1 MTCSLRLPIT
11 YKHICLVSVFAL
23 SLAACRSQTTPTPEP
38 APTATAAGVVP
49 KVPIGTAISS
59 AVTAAAQTSTPVA
72 ITAPAKPTALPS
84 PTPPPPTPV
93 PTLKPAANA
102 GTIVVGNNTTGIE
115 VELAAGAG
123 TKAVKEA
130 GALWIRYNGV
140 VWADV
145 EPNRGDRKWESQ
157 ANLETRLKEA
167 SAAGLQ
173 TILIVRGAPAWAR
186 QIEKASCGP
195 IKPDA
200 MAYYVVFLRDMVARY
215 SGPPFNVKY
224 WEIWNEP
231 DVSPEAVANIP
242 DSPFGCWGD
251 PKDAYFGGGQ
261 YGETLKVVYP
271 LIKSADPK
279 AQVLIGGLLLDCD
292 PRVSKPDKDCKP
304 AKFLEGILKNGGG
317 PFFDGISFHAYDFF
331 YGKPGHYGNAN
342 WDSVWNVTGPV
353 LAAKTRFI
361 KEVLAQ
367 NNVQGKYLINTE
379 TGVLCYQCQ
388 TPPVEFEITK
398 AYYVPVTYAVAAAEG
413 LSGNIWYSLSGWQE
427 SGLLSKNQ
435 PVLAYK
441 AYQVWSQ
448 QMKDLKFVTENTAVP
463 GIKIY
468 EFKNDTKRVWVAWSA
483 DGTLKPA
490 NLNMPIKS
498 VTDALGNAKS
508 LPLTQIDIMPLYIE
522 LEK

>member
-1 MTCSLRLPIT
+1 M
-11 YKHICLVSVFAL
+11 
-23 SLAACRSQTTPTPEP
+23 ACQAQPTPTPQ
-38 APTATAAGVVP
+38 PTATNEAVVP
-49 KVPIGTAISS
+49 KVPIGTAISA
-59 AVTAAAQTSTPVA
+59 AVTSVAQTAAPIPTT
-72 ITAPAKPTALPS
+72 TAPAPTAAKS
-84 PTPPPPTPV
+84 PTPAPTPV

-102 GTIVVGNNTTGIE
+102 GTIVMGNNTTGIE

-123 TKAVKEA
+123 TKAVKDA
-130 GALWIRYNGV
+130 GAAWIRYNGL

-167 SAAGLQ
+167 AEAGLQ
-173 TILIVRGAPAWAR
+173 TILIVRGAPKWAR
-186 QIEKASCGP
+186 QLESASCGP

-215 SGPPFNVKY
+215 SAAPYNVKY

-231 DVSPEAVANIP
+231 DVASEAVANIP
-242 DSPFGCWGD
+242 DSPFGCWGN
-251 PKDAYFGGGQ
+251 PKDEYFGGGA

-279 AQVLIGGLLLDCD
+279 AQVIIGGLLLDCD
-292 PRVSKPDKDCKP
+292 PRVAKPDKDCKP
-304 AKFLEGILKNGGG
+304 SKFLEGILKNGGG
-317 PFFDGISFHAYDFF
+317 SFFDGISFHAYDFF
-331 YGKPGHYGNAN
+331 YGKPGQYGNGN

-367 NNVQGKYLINTE
+367 HNVKGKYLINTE

-388 TPPVEFEITK
+388 TVPVEFEITK
-398 AYYVPVTYAVAAAEG
+398 AYYVPVTYATAAAEG
-413 LSGNIWYSLSGWQE
+413 LSGNIWYSLSGWQD
-427 SGLLSKNQ
+427 SGLLNKNQ
-435 PVLAYK
+435 TTLAYK

-448 QMKDLKFVTENTAVP
+448 QMKDMQFVAENTAVP
-463 GIKIY
+463 GVKIY
-468 EFKNDTKRVWVAWSA
+468 EFKRGDKRVWVAWSN
-483 DGTLKPA
+483 DGSLRPTNVAVPV
-490 NLNMPIKS
+490 KS
-498 VTDALGNAKS
+498 IVDALGNPKP
-508 LPLTQIDIMPLYIE
+508 LPLTQIDITPLYIE